1 MAHGKSLRQIKAEK
15 KQASKEMHRANK
27 EKKKAA
33 REAQFPNGINPAGI
47 RPRLIDVRDI
57 VDWLRSQD
65 DAPYPLATNAKVMR
79 MWFEVMDAGVSMR
92 NLDRR
97 LAEVLDLWRTEGDP
111 ENSYTVEQQQNA
123 LAKDGP
129 DMTPPVVTVTWQQF
143 QQQKRLA
150 QADPSAARPSTTDP
164 SALDYSTADTAPPF
178 AHGGLGASTVP
189 SFVPDGLGAPLY
201 PSAFPSAT
209 LQPHVSLYRNLDA
222 STPEAGEMKTFAAVA
237 RPPQPLGPFDF
248 LAYPGMQSSDLSGQT
263 MSLPFRGYEAY
274 AQRSSRSPN
283 HRQIRRSRSPRR
295 RQDERSRSPLLR
307 RDEHQR

>member
-33 REAQFPNGINPAGI
+33 REAQFPDGINPAGI

-65 DAPYPLATNAKVMR
+65 DAPNPLATNAEVMR

-92 NLDRR
+92 NLGRR

-143 QQQKRLA
+143 QQQKQLA
-150 QADPSAARPSTTDP
+150 QAEANNAAHPSTTDP
-164 SALDYSTADTAPPF
+164 SALDHSTADTAPPL
-178 AHGGLGASTVP
+178 AHGGLGASTVS

-201 PSAFPSAT
+201 PSASPLAT

-222 STPEAGEMKTFAAVA
+222 LTPEAGEMENFAAVA
-237 RPPQPLGPFDF
+237 RPPQPLGPFDPF
-248 LAYPGMQSSDLSGQT
+248 AYTGMQPSDLSGQT

-274 AQRSSRSPN
+274 AQRRSRSPE
-283 HRQIRRSRSPRR
+283 HRQTRRSRSPRR
-295 RQDERSRSPLLR
+295 RQDE
-307 RDEHQR
+307 HQR

>member
-164 SALDYSTADTAPPF
+164 SALDHSTADTAPPF
-178 AHGGLGASTVP
+178 AHGGHGASTVS
-189 SFVPDGLGAPLY
+189 SFVPDG
-201 PSAFPSAT
+201 
-209 LQPHVSLYRNLDA
+209 V
-222 STPEAGEMKTFAAVA
+222 AV
-237 RPPQPLGPFDF
+237 PF
-248 LAYPGMQSSDLSGQT
+248 
-263 MSLPFRGYEAY
+263 SLPFGHPPAPCESLPEPRRVNLRGWRNGDFRCCRAPSSTLESIRPLGLPRHAVIQP
-274 AQRSSRSPN
+274 QRSGDVSALPWLRGSCPEMVSLAESPSN
-283 HRQIRRSRSPRR
+283 
-295 RQDERSRSPLLR
+295 
-307 RDEHQR
+307 